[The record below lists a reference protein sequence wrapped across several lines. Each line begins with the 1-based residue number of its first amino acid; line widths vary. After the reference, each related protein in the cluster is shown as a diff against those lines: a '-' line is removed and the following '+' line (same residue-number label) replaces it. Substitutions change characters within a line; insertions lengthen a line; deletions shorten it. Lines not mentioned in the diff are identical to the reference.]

1 MKIYAKATF
10 EYLYE
15 IDTKDLDNPPKTLE
29 DAKTYFEEN
38 KGDLE
43 EELME
48 NYDNCVEE
56 QLLSF
61 NFHGIKK

>member
-15 IDTKDLDNPPKTLE
+15 LDTDKLENPPKTLE
-29 DAKTYFEEN
+29 EAKNYFEEN

-43 EELME
+43 EQFME
-48 NYDNCVEE
+48 NYDYCVEE